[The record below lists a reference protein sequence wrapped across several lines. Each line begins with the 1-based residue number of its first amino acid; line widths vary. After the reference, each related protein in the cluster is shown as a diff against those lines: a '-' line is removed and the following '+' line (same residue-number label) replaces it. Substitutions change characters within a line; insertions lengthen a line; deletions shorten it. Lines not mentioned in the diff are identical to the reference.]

1 MQAHKRQFE
10 RRVWGKNG
18 NTHKNDGNDN
28 AQTEYLPLPVNADSQ
43 SRLANYTA
51 QGAIP
56 KSRANAERGPIKSV
70 NNVSGGKQQST
81 VTKQRQGDT
90 RNTINKKAM
99 DKNRVVKS
107 EIQMVTSI
115 NIIKKQYGTKA
126 RVMKGQIKNRAHRR
140 VHVHLNLLC

>member
-90 RNTINKKAM
+90 RNTINKKA
-99 DKNRVVKS
+99 NGQKS
-107 EIQMVTSI
+107 SRKVGNTNGDI
-115 NIIKKQYGTKA
+115 NQHHKETIWNESTRDEGANKK
-126 RVMKGQIKNRAHRR
+126 
-140 VHVHLNLLC
+140 